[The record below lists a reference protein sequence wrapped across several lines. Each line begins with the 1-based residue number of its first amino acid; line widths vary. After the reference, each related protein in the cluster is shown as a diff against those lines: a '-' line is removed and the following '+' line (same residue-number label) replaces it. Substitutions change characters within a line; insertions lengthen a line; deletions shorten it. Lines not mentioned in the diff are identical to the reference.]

1 MTAAISS
8 EVTIATQPPGA
19 RLVIDN
25 RSESACQAPCNTL
38 LPPGRH
44 TLSAELKGFDTA
56 RRIFTVPEEKQLSV
70 MMSQS
75 MGVLVVTTEPAGST
89 VIVDGKQ
96 YGITPLNLRLS
107 IGTHQLAIV
116 NGAGR
121 HEETVQIDSDEFT
134 TRSFRWQ

>member
-1 MTAAISS
+1 MAAAVSS

-19 RLVIDN
+19 RLVIDS
-25 RSESACQAPCNTL
+25 RSESACQTPCNTF

-44 TLSAELKGFDTA
+44 TLTAELKGFDTA
-56 RRIFTVPEEKQLSV
+56 RRIFTIPEEKQLTV
-70 MMSQS
+70 AMSQS

-89 VIVDGKQ
+89 VTVDGKQ
-96 YGITPLNLRLS
+96 YGVTPLNVRLPV
-107 IGTHQLAIV
+107 GTHELAIS

-121 HEETVQIDSDEFT
+121 HDETVQIDSDAFT